1 MLYHAAH
8 MDEEG
13 ADPVSAYTNPAL
25 RGYVEE
31 WKDRPGDSGFV
42 AVTADGRAVG
52 AAWLRVIPNNP
63 LYQFVEPG
71 TPELA
76 IAVTPEFLGGGVGT
90 LLLRQLLLVAHE
102 VHRAVVLSV
111 RASNPARRLY
121 ERLGFVT
128 VASITNR
135 VGTLSYVMRADLP
148 YP

>member
-1 MLYHAAH
+1 MLYYAAH

-76 IAVTPEFLGGGVGT
+76 IAVMPEFLGGGVGT
-90 LLLRQLLLVAHE
+90 LLLRQL
-102 VHRAVVLSV
+102 LSV

-121 ERLGFVT
+121 ERLGFVA